1 MALRFLNSGYFAGKV
16 GIGTETSYTVG
27 GTAQV
32 TIATGSAE
40 TALAFGPSNNDMLY
54 MRSAGS
60 QGNFQFQTSVNSGNS
75 GSIQLQPFGGNVGI
89 GTTNPNAKLDIQGT
103 QGQLFS
109 VTDDLSGE
117 IFAVSDISGVPIMT
131 VNSSGVSY
139 FDGNVG
145 IGTTSPGAKLDV
157 IGGSLKV
164 SDTYATVK
172 IIGTGGLSRVFLGDT
187 ADEDVGYLEYNH
199 ISNYFRIGVNAAE
212 RMRIDSSGNVGIGV
226 TNPNGKLEVNGI
238 VKIGNVTT
246 GLSMNGSSATEF
258 LISGADTGGNAWNSI
273 HIKADG
279 NDGLFIEKDTNN
291 VGIGTTSPDS
301 LLHVSAD
308 VSTAAVTKTGT
319 ITIEGRPYG
328 ILGDDIATIDFH
340 NNGNKRSDIRMER
353 GNTADDSQLVFS
365 TSDTG
370 TLTDRLI
377 INEVGN
383 VGIGTVSPAAGL
395 QVALGG
401 SIIPAAGTSTAS
413 AVFGNST
420 SDDNYGLAVGA
431 NSSGVGYISS
441 QRTDGTATT
450 YNLAIQPNGGNVS
463 IGGGAIGN
471 PGNDK
476 LQVDGTLRVGPYF
489 AVSDRDFIK
498 LVPHGSD
505 TRIISPNERFHIEN
519 PDGNIII
526 TPSSA
531 GGLGINTTS
540 PDFKLDVDGTFG
552 VSDLPF
558 NTDSVSVLVAD
569 ETIGAELITNGN
581 FATDSDW
588 TKSSNVSI
596 SGGQA
601 TFTAN
606 SAAQYIIQ
614 GSLWPANSLSGQKV
628 KLTYT
633 IVSNSLNAGDFRIGG
648 YTGASAFTLNGLV
661 TTVGT
666 HNIIL
671 DVRTTAGDDNAID
684 LYITSAATSGA
695 LVIDNVSV
703 KQVTSA
709 SNQIQK
715 RELGTGAFGPTPVG
729 AFLPLTAGS
738 GDPLTGD
745 LFFNGS
751 GKISP
756 NTADGSDNAQIEIL
770 GGGASGDNRGASV
783 HVAGNE
789 HGNGGLLQLRAGSGS
804 VSQIRSYTNGSEKM
818 RIDSSG
824 NVMIGNTGASAKLDV
839 RADTGYVFRTENAS
853 GNTFRI
859 EASSGNIYTTG
870 DLYIEDSDK
879 IRLGASSDL
888 QIYHDGSNNISFIK
902 NSNAGGLRLQS
913 DELIIFAANGTTA
926 RADFDIAVKLFYNDS
941 KKFETTNTGVAV
953 TGDINIDSAL
963 LSNQE
968 NTDIDSAATEV
979 VAQVAH
985 ATYTAAFF
993 DFVVKKGTN
1002 VRSGTVYACHNGDTT
1017 PLVEFTETSTNDL
1030 GDTSDVTLSVDI
1042 SGTNMRLLATV
1053 TSDDWSVKSLIRA
1066 I

>member
-16 GIGTETSYTVG
+16 GIGTDD
-27 GTAQV
+27 
-32 TIATGSAE
+32 
-40 TALAFGPSNNDMLY
+40 PLY
-54 MRSAGS
+54 
-60 QGNFQFQTSVNSGNS
+60 
-75 GSIQLQPFGGNVGI
+75 QLQVQDRIHIEDITNSQPKISFSENTNDTGEFVLEYNGAGGGAGNYVSFYSEVSGWVGKGNGLNYIPQNGRVGI
-89 GTTNPNAKLDIQGT
+89 GTI
-103 QGQLFS
+103 
-109 VTDDLSGE
+109 
-117 IFAVSDISGVPIMT
+117 
-131 VNSSGVSY
+131 
-139 FDGNVG
+139 
-145 IGTTSPGAKLDV
+145 SPGYKLTIEGDV
-157 IGGSLKV
+157 AVQDAQNLWLRGG
-164 SDTYATVK
+164 
-172 IIGTGGLSRVFLGDT
+172 RVGFENTTLD
-187 ADEDVGYLEYNH
+187 
-199 ISNYFRIGVNAAE
+199 NAAY
-212 RMRIDSSGNVGIGV
+212 IYNIGATGSSKLNIADSLYVIEAGNVGIGV
-226 TNPNGKLEVNGI
+226 SSPVGKLQVSLPTYTNE
-238 VKIGNVTT
+238 
-246 GLSMNGSSATEF
+246 
-258 LISGADTGGNAWNSI
+258 
-273 HIKADG
+273 
-279 NDGLFIEKDTNN
+279 DTNSQQAIFGVDSGYGVRIGYNETDNKGYIN
-291 VGIGTTSPDS
+291 VLKPGVAWGS
-301 LLHVSAD
+301 LILQED
-308 VSTAAVTKTGT
+308 VGK
-319 ITIEGRPYG
+319 
-328 ILGDDIATIDFH
+328 
-340 NNGNKRSDIRMER
+340 
-353 GNTADDSQLVFS
+353 
-365 TSDTG
+365 
-370 TLTDRLI
+370 
-377 INEVGN
+377 
-383 VGIGTVSPAAGL
+383 VGIGTVSPTRKL
-395 QVALGG
+395 
-401 SIIPAAGTSTAS
+401 SIE
-413 AVFGNST
+413 
-420 SDDNYGLAVGA
+420 
-431 NSSGVGYISS
+431 
-441 QRTDGTATT
+441 GTA
-450 YNLAIQPNGGNVS
+450 YLRDNLAITVTDPGTNLSKDSEIYLQSKGNQSGTVRSSQWHLQTESDSVWGNSGFSISKGYDGGSAAEYVRITSGGNV
-463 IGGGAIGN
+463 
-471 PGNDK
+471 
-476 LQVDGTLRVGPYF
+476 
-489 AVSDRDFIK
+489 
-498 LVPHGSD
+498 
-505 TRIISPNERFHIEN
+505 
-519 PDGNIII
+519 
-526 TPSSA
+526 
-531 GGLGINTTS
+531 GINTTS

-569 ETIGAELITNGN
+569 ETIGAETITNGD
-581 FATDSDW
+581 FATDADW

>member
-1 MALRFLNSGYFAGKV
+1 MALRFLNSGYFAG
-16 GIGTETSYTVG
+16 
-27 GTAQV
+27 
-32 TIATGSAE
+32 
-40 TALAFGPSNNDMLY
+40 
-54 MRSAGS
+54 
-60 QGNFQFQTSVNSGNS
+60 
-75 GSIQLQPFGGNVGI
+75 NVGI
-89 GTTNPNAKLDIQGT
+89 GTD
-103 QGQLFS
+103 
-109 VTDDLSGE
+109 
-117 IFAVSDISGVPIMT
+117 
-131 VNSSGVSY
+131 
-139 FDGNVG
+139 
-145 IGTTSPGAKLDV
+145 
-157 IGGSLKV
+157 
-164 SDTYATVK
+164 
-172 IIGTGGLSRVFLGDT
+172 
-187 ADEDVGYLEYNH
+187 
-199 ISNYFRIGVNAAE
+199 
-212 RMRIDSSGNVGIGV
+212 
-226 TNPNGKLEVNGI
+226 
-238 VKIGNVTT
+238 
-246 GLSMNGSSATEF
+246 
-258 LISGADTGGNAWNSI
+258 
-273 HIKADG
+273 
-279 NDGLFIEKDTNN
+279 
-291 VGIGTTSPDS
+291 
-301 LLHVSAD
+301 
-308 VSTAAVTKTGT
+308 
-319 ITIEGRPYG
+319 
-328 ILGDDIATIDFH
+328 
-340 NNGNKRSDIRMER
+340 
-353 GNTADDSQLVFS
+353 
-365 TSDTG
+365 
-370 TLTDRLI
+370 
-377 INEVGN
+377 
-383 VGIGTVSPAAGL
+383 SPAAGL

-401 SIIPAAGTSTAS
+401 TTIPAAGASTAS

-420 SDDNYGLAVGA
+420 SDDNYGVAIGA

-450 YNLAIQPNGGNVS
+450 YNLAIQPNGGNVG
-463 IGGGAIGN
+463 IGTTDPDQNLHISSSVSTGLLLESTYTTTGKKWLINSRGADSSFQIYNETDSVDALRILSNGN
-471 PGNDK
+471 
-476 LQVDGTLRVGPYF
+476 V
-489 AVSDRDFIK
+489 
-498 LVPHGSD
+498 
-505 TRIISPNERFHIEN
+505 
-519 PDGNIII
+519 
-526 TPSSA
+526 
-531 GGLGINTTS
+531 GINTTS

-569 ETIGAELITNGN
+569 ETIGAETITNGD
-581 FATDSDW
+581 FATDADW

>member
-569 ETIGAELITNGN
+569 ETIGAELITNGD
-581 FATDSDW
+581 FATNTDW
-588 TKSSNVSI
+588 TLTANVAI
-596 SGGQA
+596 SGGKLNFTNA
-601 TFTAN
+601 TTNTHYAN
-606 SAAQYIIQ
+606 QVISAPV
-614 GSLWPANSLSGQKV
+614 GSVYKITLEVSNLGSGESIKIRFPFQDTSINANG
-628 KLTYT
+628 TYT
-633 IVSNSLNAGDFRIGG
+633 IVGEGTTANAFRI
-648 YTGASAFTLNGLV
+648 TPASA
-661 TTVGT
+661 
-666 HNIIL
+666 
-671 DVRTTAGDDNAID
+671 TA
-684 LYITSAATSGA
+684 TFS
-695 LVIDNVSV
+695 IDNVSV
-703 KQVTSA
+703 KLVTSA

-729 AFLPLTAGS
+729 AYLPLS
-738 GDPLTGD
+738 
-745 LFFNGS
+745 
-751 GKISP
+751 
-756 NTADGSDNAQIEIL
+756 
-770 GGGASGDNRGASV
+770 
-783 HVAGNE
+783 
-789 HGNGGLLQLRAGSGS
+789 AGSGS
-804 VSQIRSYTNGSEKM
+804 PLTGALYVEDHLILQQDGTNDLIKSTGNVLYHKANEYSFQDNSNNGWVTIKNGNVGVGVTGPTKALQVDGSIGLTTAATTGAKRIHTYPDDWHSWYYAANVVNNISADVMTYYQQFLIRY
-818 RIDSSG
+818 RDSG
-824 NVMIGNTGASAKLDV
+824 NVFIINGDGNVGIGYTNPSEKLEV
-839 RADTGYVFRTENAS
+839 A
-853 GNTFRI
+853 
-859 EASSGNIYTTG
+859 GNI
-870 DLYIEDSDK
+870 K
-879 IRLGASSDL
+879 I
-888 QIYHDGSNNISFIK
+888 Q
-902 NSNAGGLRLQS
+902 
-913 DELIIFAANGTTA
+913 
-926 RADFDIAVKLFYNDS
+926 
-941 KKFETTNTGVAV
+941 
-953 TGDINIDSAL
+953 SAL

-968 NTDIDSAATEV
+968 NTDIDSAAAEV

-1042 SGTNMRLLATV
+1042 SGANMRLLATV